1 MNIHSVA
8 SSVAAQT
15 YQQPVSSN
23 SNTLQSIERVA
34 GDVAGVAAKVLPVVG
49 LVGGIINTFA

>member
-34 GDVAGVAAKVLPVVG
+34 GDVADVAAKVLPVVG